1 MTYGR
6 INSVLPLTLQ
16 RSAKPCLCM
25 APILT
30 NPNPY
35 HQPDDLYPLRTSPNK
50 AIKKTRE
57 KQSGAQQKSRKLVS
71 NNAQPIVSG
80 LVPDSLQSKTQQD
93 KDVIRRHLSGAACR
107 MGNLSLRDLSQGTP
121 LPMRLTAPRIR
132 PYSRSYCWGLPHQ

>member
-80 LVPDSLQSKTQQD
+80 LVPDSLLKQD
-93 KDVIRRHLSGAACR
+93 STGQRRYSQALKWR
-107 MGNLSLRDLSQGTP
+107 SLQDGQLVPKGLVPKGLVPRDSI
-121 LPMRLTAPRIR
+121 A
-132 PYSRSYCWGLPHQ
+132 HAVN